1 MNYLHMNRGSISFR
15 KTIVRLLA
23 TIGTTALLTAG
34 DAALAAETTAPE
46 GADQSDLIIVT
57 GTRRTERTATES
69 SVPVDVVSAHDLA
82 SSTPSPDLNDK
93 LARLIPSFN
102 VQRLPTFDGASFVR
116 PATLRG
122 LSPDQTLVLV
132 NGKRRHRS
140 AFISTPQRGEQA
152 VDLAQIPQIALS
164 RIEVLRDGASA
175 QYGSDAIA
183 GVINL
188 ILEDRVGF
196 DLDAQAGQYYKGDGE
211 GYLAAGRAG
220 LALGDRGVLSVA
232 GEFSSQGETDRGTAV
247 TKIGQPFVQSW
258 KIFVNTKYAL
268 SDGVEAYAFGNYNW
282 TKSRAP
288 FLNRDTGNAVYA
300 RSFFQDNPP
309 FIFPTWNLTSVY
321 PNGFSPRFGS
331 DSKDTSIVAGLR
343 GEITNNLRWD
353 VSGRYGRNRIGYS
366 LSNSINASL
375 GPQSP
380 TSFNTGSQIQTEYAA
395 NADFTWLAEVGL
407 YRPISI
413 SFGGEWR
420 RERYQINV
428 GDVAAYAVGP
438 LSDLPPG
445 ANGFPS
451 PTPDQAGSW
460 KRDSRA
466 AYVDI
471 DIDLDKRFNLG
482 GALRFE
488 NFDDF
493 GSTWNYKF
501 SSRYKLTPWL
511 NLRAAVSTGFHAPT
525 IGQQNLTNTTQN
537 PDPNNPPPAPQ
548 VILTNGLIPSTN
560 PIARLAGGKPLVP
573 ERATNYSAGFVLMP
587 IEGLTLS
594 ADYYHINIRNRLGLT
609 SVLTLTPEQR
619 AVLIAQ
625 GVSQAAQLSTF
636 RFFIN
641 GYDTR
646 TNGLDVVAVYST
658 RAGNGQLSLTAAYN
672 YNQSRV
678 SGGDPKIVDGNLV
691 QDIEHRLPHHTAN
704 VGADYQIGRVGLSVR
719 GRYYAAFTDALPFFP
734 PQFNQRFGPET
745 FFDASVSYAV
755 TEEVRVTLGAE
766 NIFNNYPDSYKGGLS
781 FLGFRYPA
789 FRPYEA
795 DGGRYYARVSAHFR

>member
-1 MNYLHMNRGSISFR
+1 MNKLRMKQISTSVR
-15 KTIVRLLA
+15 STVGRLLGTVGA
-23 TIGTTALLTAG
+23 TVLIAAGSGAYAADTT
-34 DAALAAETTAPE
+34 PP
-46 GADQSDLIIVT
+46 GADKTDYIIVT
-57 GTRRTERTATES
+57 GTRRTERTASQS
-69 SVPVDVVSAHDLA
+69 SVPVDVVGANELK

-93 LARLIPSFN
+93 IARLIPSFN

-152 VDLAQIPQIALS
+152 VDLAQIPQIALN
-164 RIEVLRDGASA
+164 RVEVLRDGASA

-188 ILEDRVGF
+188 ILEDKAGF
-196 DLDAQAGQYYKGDGE
+196 DFDAQAGQYYKGDGE
-211 GYLAAGRAG
+211 GWLAAGRAG
-220 LALGDRGVLSVA
+220 LALGDRGVFSVA
-232 GEFSSQGETDRGTAV
+232 GEFTSQGETDRGTAV
-247 TKIGQPFVQSW
+247 TKIGQPFVESW
-258 KIFVNTKYAL
+258 KLFVNTKYAL

-288 FLNRDTGNAVYA
+288 FLNRDTSNAVYA

-309 FIFPTWNLTSVY
+309 FLFPTWSLTSIY

-331 DSKDTSIVAGLR
+331 NSKDTSIVAGLR
-343 GEITNNLRWD
+343 GDLSSNLHWD
-353 VSGRYGRNRIGYS
+353 ISGRYGRNRISYNV
-366 LSNSINASL
+366 SNTINASL

-380 TSFNTGSQIQTEYAA
+380 TSFNAGSQIQTEYAA
-395 NADFTWLAEVGL
+395 NADLTWLAEVGL
-407 YRPISI
+407 YQPISI

-420 RERYQINV
+420 RERYQIKV
-428 GDVAAYAVGP
+428 GDVAAYQVGP
-438 LSDLPPG
+438 LSDLSPG

-466 AYVDI
+466 AYLDI
-471 DIDLDKRFNLG
+471 DIDFDERFNVG
-482 GALRFE
+482 SALRFE
-488 NFDDF
+488 DFDDF

-501 SSRYKLTPWL
+501 SSRYKLTQWL

-537 PDPNNPPPAPQ
+537 PDPNNPPPAQQ

-560 PIARLAGGKPLVP
+560 PIALLAGGKPLVP
-573 ERATNYSAGFVLMP
+573 EHATNYSAGVVLTP
-587 IEGLTLS
+587 LEGLTLS
-594 ADYYHINIRNRLGLT
+594 ADYYHIKIRNRLGLT
-609 SVLTLTPEQR
+609 SVLTLTPQQR
-619 AVLIAQ
+619 AELIAQ

-646 TNGLDVVAVYST
+646 TNGVDVVAAYTT
-658 RAGNGQLSLTAAYN
+658 RAGDGQLSLTTAYN
-672 YNQSRV
+672 YNQSRL
-678 SGGDPKIVDGNLV
+678 SGGDPKIVNANLV
-691 QDIEHRLPHHTAN
+691 QDIEYRLPHHNAN
-704 VGADYQIGRVGLSVR
+704 LGLDYQIGRMSLSAR
-719 GRYYAAFTDALPFFP
+719 ARYYAAFTDALPFFP
-734 PQFNQRFGPET
+734 AEFNQRFGAET
-745 FFDASVSYAV
+745 FFDASVSYTV
-755 TEEVRVTLGAE
+755 TDEVRLTVGAE
-766 NIFNNYPDSYKGGLS
+766 NIFNNYPDRYKGGLS

-795 DGGRYYARVSAHFR
+795 DGGRYYARVSVHFQ